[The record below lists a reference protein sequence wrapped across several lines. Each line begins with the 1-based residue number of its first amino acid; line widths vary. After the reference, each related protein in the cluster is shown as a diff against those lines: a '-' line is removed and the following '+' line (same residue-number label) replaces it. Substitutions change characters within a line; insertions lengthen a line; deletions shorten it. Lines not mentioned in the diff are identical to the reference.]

1 MDPWVGSGIALG
13 DSAAQQIVD
22 LLTASHLAVP
32 DDLPALIVE
41 HAKRLGADDTALYL
55 VDYEQRSLEP
65 VPNHDGPVR
74 DGVMIDTTLA
84 GRCYRTLDVQ
94 QSTGDDGRVRVWVP
108 VLDGVER
115 LGVLEFDFDENGPGE
130 WGGLAAFAGLVAEVV
145 MAKQAYGDLFERVR
159 RRKQMSVA
167 AELAWN
173 LLPPLTFGTDRV
185 VISGVLAPAYD
196 VGGDSFD
203 YSVGAGHARIAIFD
217 AMGHGLEAGLLA
229 SVAMATSRSSR
240 RAGDDLSGTTKAID
254 SAIADQ
260 FGLDRFVTA
269 VQAEL
274 DLATGRLQW
283 VLSGHHPPLLLR
295 NGRMVKTLGGEIG
308 LPLGIGGSV
317 SVAEEMLEPGD
328 QVLFFTDGVIEA
340 RSADGSFFGVDRLI
354 DMVARTSASA
364 MPAPE
369 TMRRLLHAIL
379 DHQEGE
385 LQDDATI
392 VVAEWR
398 GSGAQ
403 LLEV

>member
-1 MDPWVGSGIALG
+1 MAVG
-13 DSAAQQIVD
+13 DRAAQQITD

-32 DDLPALIVE
+32 DDIPGLIVE
-41 HAKRLGADDTALYL
+41 HATRIGAGDAALYL
-55 VDYEQRSLEP
+55 VDYEQRNLMP
-65 VPNHDGPVR
+65 VPNR
-74 DGVMIDTTLA
+74 DGALREGVVIDTTLA
-84 GRCYRTLDVQ
+84 GRCFRTLDMQ
-94 QSTGDDGRVRVWVP
+94 QSAGEDGRVRVWVP

-115 LGVLEFDFDENGPGE
+115 LGVLEFDFDADGPPDLDE
-130 WGGLAAFAGLVAEVV
+130 LAAFAGLVAEVV

-159 RRKQMSVA
+159 RRTQMSVA

-173 LLPPLTFGTDRV
+173 LLPPLTFGTDRL

-203 YSVGAGHARIAIFD
+203 YAVDADHARISIFD

-240 RAGDDLSGTTKAID
+240 RAGDDLAGSTEAID
-254 SAIADQ
+254 RAIAGQ
-260 FGLDRFVTA
+260 FGPDRFVTA

-274 DLATGRLQW
+274 DLTTGRLQW

-295 NGRMVKTLGGEIG
+295 NGRMVKSLLADIG
-308 LPLGIGGSV
+308 LPLGIGGPV
-317 SVAEEMLEPGD
+317 TVAEEMLEPAD

-340 RSADGSFFGVDRLI
+340 RSADGAFFGVDRLI
-354 DMVARTSASA
+354 DMVSRTSASA
-364 MPAPE
+364 TPAPE

-392 VVAEWR
+392 VVLEWR
-398 GSGAQ
+398 GPGAR

>member
-1 MDPWVGSGIALG
+1 MTVE
-13 DSAAQQIVD
+13 DSVAHQIID
-22 LLTASHLAVP
+22 LLTASHLVVP
-32 DDLPALIVE
+32 DDVPALIVK
-41 HAKRLGADDTALYL
+41 HAKRVGAADTALYL
-55 VDYEQRSLEP
+55 VDYEQRSLMP
-65 VPNHDGPVR
+65 VPYPEGPAR
-74 DGVMIDTTLA
+74 DSVLIDTTLA

-94 QSTGDDGRVRVWVP
+94 QSIGEDGRVRVWVP

-115 LGVLEFDFDENGPGE
+115 LGVLEFDFDERGPRDLD
-130 WGGLAAFAGLVAEVV
+130 GLAAFAGLVAEIV

-159 RRKQMSVA
+159 RRRQMSVA

-173 LLPPLTFGTDRV
+173 LLPPLTFGTDRL

-203 YSVGAGHARIAIFD
+203 YSVDADHARIAVFD

-240 RAGDDLSGTTKAID
+240 RAGDDLAGTTKAID

-269 VQAEL
+269 IQAEL
-274 DLATGRLQW
+274 DLASGRLQW

-295 NGRMVKTLGGEIG
+295 NGRMVKTLLGEIG
-308 LPLGIGGSV
+308 LPLGIGGTV
-317 SVAEEMLEPGD
+317 TVAEEMLEPGD
-328 QVLFFTDGVIEA
+328 HVLFFTDGVIEA
-340 RSADGSFFGVDRLI
+340 RSADGTFFGVDRLI
-354 DMVARTSASA
+354 DMVARTWASET
-364 MPAPE
+364 PAPE

-392 VVAEWR
+392 VVVEWR
-398 GSGAQ
+398 GSGAR

>member
-1 MDPWVGSGIALG
+1 MRIASGDP
-13 DSAAQQIVD
+13 AAKQIID
-22 LLTASHLAVP
+22 LLAASHLAVP
-32 DDLPALIVE
+32 DDVPALIVE
-41 HAKRLGADDTALYL
+41 HAKRIGADDTALYL

-65 VPNHDGPVR
+65 VPNLKGPVR
-74 DGVMIDTTLA
+74 GGVMIDTTLA
-84 GRCYRTLDVQ
+84 GRCYRTLDMQ
-94 QSTGDDGRVRVWVP
+94 QSTGEDGRVRVWVP

-115 LGVLEFDFDENGPGE
+115 LGVLEFDFDFDQRGPDD
-130 WGGLAAFAGLVAEVV
+130 WDALAAFAGLVAEVIIS
-145 MAKQAYGDLFERVR
+145 KQAYGDLFERVR
-159 RRKQMSVA
+159 RRRQMSVA

-173 LLPPLTFGTDRV
+173 LLPPLTFGTDRL

-203 YSVGAGHARIAIFD
+203 YSVDAECARIAVFD

-240 RAGDDLSGTTKAID
+240 RAGDDLAGTTKAID

-269 VQAEL
+269 VQAQL
-274 DLATGRLQW
+274 DLASGRLQW

-295 NGRMVKTLGGEIG
+295 NGRMVKTLLGEIG
-308 LPLGIGGSV
+308 LPLGIGGTV
-317 SVAEEMLEPGD
+317 TVAEETLEPGD

-354 DMVARTSASA
+354 DMVARTAASA
-364 MPAPE
+364 TPAPE

-392 VVAEWR
+392 VVVEWR
-398 GSGAQ
+398 GPGAR